1 MPSPDR
7 SVTSET
13 VALKSVIPIA
23 PAPPSSEPTKDLNVR
38 KNLTETKEEKKK
50 YYVKFSFMITY
61 ILLLTTATLTFI
73 EAMRTNKPHVRHILN
88 LETCISIVAGYF
100 YSLFLSQIEAAE
112 KENKDMCSVWDDIT
126 KTRYVD
132 WSITT
137 PLMLLA
143 LCVVLS
149 NNSKTLIHMTTFLF
163 IIFMNYLMLGIGFL
177 GEFKLLTPMT
187 ASAAG
192 FIPFIVMFYTIYTTF
207 VEPKPSF
214 SNNVLFWIYAV
225 VWGLYGLVYL
235 LEDSVKNITMNILD
249 CIAKCLIGNALYVYY
264 ANLIVL

>member
-1 MPSPDR
+1 MSS
-7 SVTSET
+7 SVVSET
-13 VALKSVIPIA
+13 TALKSVIPIV
-23 PAPPSSEPTKDLNVR
+23 PSPPSAEPTKDLNVSPHSA
-38 KNLTETKEEKKK
+38 ETKEEQKT

-100 YSLFLSQIEAAE
+100 YSVFLGQIETAE
-112 KENKDMCSVWDDIT
+112 KEKKDMSTIWEDIT

-149 NNSKTLIHMTTFLF
+149 SNSKTVIHLGTFLF
-163 IIFMNYLMLGIGFL
+163 IIVLNYLMLGIGFL
-177 GEFKLLTPMT
+177 GEFKLLNPTT

-192 FIPFIVMFYTIYTTF
+192 FIPFILMFYTIYKTF
-207 VEPKPSF
+207 VEPRASF
-214 SNNVLFWIYAV
+214 SNDVLFWVYAI
-225 VWGLYGLVYL
+225 VWGLYGFVYL
-235 LEDSVKNITMNILD
+235 LEDSAKNVTMNVLD
-249 CIAKCLIGNALYVYY
+249 CIAKCLIGNGLYVYY